1 MRKNQD
7 STRVFTRR
15 SFVVGAL
22 QVGFLA
28 VLGGRLA
35 WLQVA
40 QGSRYRT
47 LSDQNRIN
55 IKILPPSRGQI
66 VDRFGV
72 PLALNNQN
80 YRVLIIPEQTDSIE
94 KSLRSLQALIELK
107 EEKIKKV
114 LKQVKAS
121 PKFVPI
127 EVRDDLT
134 WEDVAKIEVN
144 LPDLPGL
151 AIDVGEIRSYPF
163 GSSTAHIVGYVSGVS
178 QAEDSEDPVL
188 KIPGFKVG
196 KTGIEKT
203 FDLELRGK
211 PGNAEV
217 EVNVVGREVRELG
230 REPSKEGHRVVLTI
244 DGELQRFTQGRI
256 EQERSASAVV
266 MDAHTGAVYALASN
280 PGFDPNVFSKGLSA
294 AMWEELLADP
304 GRPLTNKAIAGQYP
318 PGSTFKM
325 VTALAALESGII
337 TSNTSFFCPGH
348 YKFGDGKFHCWKK
361 GGHGTVN
368 LIDALAQSCDVFFYE
383 ISTKIGIDKIA
394 ETAKRLGLGRKF
406 GFELTEE
413 KPGLI
418 PDKGWKQ
425 GNFGET
431 WQPGETIVAS
441 IGQGYMQATPLQ
453 LAVMTARL
461 VNGGRA
467 VKPWITAYAGDKFVG
482 HDSNWPEM
490 GLEKGHLD
498 LIRKGMESVV
508 NGERGT
514 AHSSRIEEPG
524 MEMGGKTGTA
534 QVKRITMKQRLE
546 GVLNEDLP
554 WHFRHH
560 ALFVGYAPIQAP
572 KYVCSVVVEHGVGG
586 STAAAPLAK
595 ELMIEAQRRDPA
607 ATQPQME
614 KGA

>member
-55 IKILPPSRGQI
+55 VKILPPSRGQI

-127 EVRDDLT
+127 EVRDDLS

-163 GSSTAHIVGYVSGVS
+163 GASTAHIVGYVSGVS
-178 QAEDSEDPVL
+178 QTEDSEDPVL

-217 EVNVVGREVRELG
+217 EVNVVGREVRELR
-230 REPSKEGHRVVLTI
+230 REPSKEGDRIVLTI

-294 AMWEELLADP
+294 ATWEELLADP

-325 VTALAALESGII
+325 VTALAALELGMI

-394 ETAKRLGLGRKF
+394 ETAKRLGLGHKLD
-406 GFELTEE
+406 FELREE

-418 PDKGWKQ
+418 PDKNWKEA
-425 GNFGET
+425 NFGET

-467 VKPWITAYAGDKFVG
+467 VKPWIAAYAGDKFVG
-482 HDSNWPEM
+482 HDSNWPDM
-490 GLEKGHLD
+490 GLDKWHME
-498 LIRKGMESVV
+498 LIRKGMDSVV
-508 NGERGT
+508 NHERGT
-514 AHSSRIEEPG
+514 AKGSRIEEPG

-554 WHFRHH
+554 WNFRHH
-560 ALFVGYAPIQAP
+560 ALFVGYAPLDKP
-572 KYVCSVVVEHGVGG
+572 RYVCSVVVEHGGGG

-595 ELMIEAQRRDPA
+595 ELMIEVQRRDPA

-614 KGA
+614 KRV